1 MLAYNSSRGR
11 KTFQNGITLL
21 ESLVA
26 IVVMALGLLGI
37 VGIQMRTLADTQTGV
52 RRAQAVKLIEDLSE
66 RVRANPNAI
75 GNAASYAVAWTSTL
89 STPPACAINS
99 GFPGTNCT
107 AAQLATY
114 DVDRWLRNVRANLP
128 VGDATVF
135 ISGSDARQ
143 LGVMVAWRENERARE
158 GDSGTDTS
166 AYKAIFSVTGTSTS
180 GTVACPA
187 GKICHLQY
195 INLTQRCIP
204 SGSLVF
210 CSEI

>member
-1 MLAYNSSRGR
+1 MLIYDIPRER
-11 KTFQNGITLL
+11 KTLQKGITLL

-75 GNAASYAVAWTSTL
+75 GNATSYAVAWGSTL
-89 STPPACAINS
+89 GTPPACAINS
-99 GFPGTNCT
+99 GFPASSCT
-107 AAQLATY
+107 AAQLVTY
-114 DVDRWLRNVRANLP
+114 DVDRWLRSVRANLP
-128 VGDATVF
+128 IGDAAVF
-135 ISGSDARQ
+135 VSGSDARQ
-143 LGVMVAWRENERARE
+143 LGVMLAWRENERARE
-158 GDSGTDTS
+158 GDSASETS
-166 AYKAIFSVTGTSTS
+166 AYKSIFSVTGTSTS
-180 GTVACPA
+180 GSVTCPA

-204 SGSLVF
+204 SGALVY

>member
-1 MLAYNSSRGR
+1 MLIAPHLNSPSCRQQGV
-11 KTFQNGITLL
+11 TLL

-52 RRAQAVKLIEDLSE
+52 RRAQAVRMVEDFSE
-66 RVRANPNAI
+66 RVRANPNAM
-75 GNAASYAVAWTSTL
+75 GNAASYAVAWGSTL
-89 STPPACAINS
+89 GTPPACVVNS
-99 GFPGTNCT
+99 GFPGTSCT

-114 DVDRWLRNVRANLP
+114 DVDRWLRSVRANLP

-135 ISGSDARQ
+135 VSGSDARQ
-143 LGVMVAWRENERARE
+143 LGVMLAWRENERARE
-158 GDSGTDTS
+158 GDSLADTS

-180 GTVACPA
+180 GSVTCPA

-204 SGSLVF
+204 SGSLVY

>member
-1 MLAYNSSRGR
+1 MLVYDPSRNR
-11 KTFQNGITLL
+11 KASQKGITLL

-26 IVVMALGLLGI
+26 IVVMALGLLGV

-75 GNAASYAVAWTSTL
+75 GNAASYAVAWASTL
-89 STPPACAINS
+89 GSPPACVIDS
-99 GFPGTNCT
+99 GFPTSSCT

-114 DVDRWLRNVRANLP
+114 DVDRWLRSVRANLP

-135 ISGSDARQ
+135 VSGSDVRQ
-143 LGVMVAWRENERARE
+143 LGVMLSWRENERARE
-158 GDSGTDTS
+158 GDSLADTS

-180 GTVACPA
+180 GSVTCPA

-204 SGSLVF
+204 SGPLVF
-210 CSEI
+210 CSDI

>member
-1 MLAYNSSRGR
+1 MLVYESFRSPKASQ
-11 KTFQNGITLL
+11 KGITLL

-26 IVVMALGLLGI
+26 IVVMSLGLLGV
-37 VGIQMRTLADTQTGV
+37 VGIQMRTLTDTQTGV

-75 GNAASYAVAWTSTL
+75 GNAASYAVAWSATL
-89 STPPACAINS
+89 SAPPACAINS
-99 GFPGTNCT
+99 GFPATSCT

-114 DVDRWLRNVRANLP
+114 DVDRWLRGVRANLP
-128 VGDATVF
+128 LGDATVF
-135 ISGSDARQ
+135 VSGSDARQ
-143 LGVMVAWRENERARE
+143 LGVMLAWRENERARE
-158 GDSGTDTS
+158 GDSVADTS

-180 GTVACPA
+180 GSVTCPA

-204 SGSLVF
+204 SGPLVF

>member
-1 MLAYNSSRGR
+1 MLGHRRRHSSAGR
-11 KTFQNGITLL
+11 QHGITLL

-52 RRAQAVKLIEDLSE
+52 RRAQAVKLVEDLSE
-66 RVRANPNAI
+66 RVRANPNAM
-75 GNAASYAVAWTSTL
+75 GNAASYSAAWASSL
-89 STPPACAINS
+89 GTPPACAISS
-99 GFPGTNCT
+99 GFPSTSCT

-114 DVDRWLRNVRANLP
+114 DLDRWLRSVRANLP
-128 VGDATVF
+128 LGDATVF
-135 ISGSDARQ
+135 VSGSDARQ
-143 LGVMVAWRENERARE
+143 LGVMLAWRENERARE
-158 GDSGTDTS
+158 GDLAADTA
-166 AYKAIFSVTGTSTS
+166 AYKSIFSVTGTSAS
-180 GTVACPA
+180 GSVTCPA

-204 SGSLVF
+204 SGTLVF

>member
-1 MLAYNSSRGR
+1 MLIYDIPRER
-11 KTFQNGITLL
+11 KTLQKGITLL

-75 GNAASYAVAWTSTL
+75 GNATSYAVAWGSTL
-89 STPPACAINS
+89 GTPPACAINS
-99 GFPGTNCT
+99 GFPASSCT
-107 AAQLATY
+107 AAQLVTY
-114 DVDRWLRNVRANLP
+114 DVDRWLRSVRANLP
-128 VGDATVF
+128 IGDAAVF
-135 ISGSDARQ
+135 VSGSDARQ
-143 LGVMVAWRENERARE
+143 LGVMLAWRENERARE
-158 GDSGTDTS
+158 GDSVSETS
-166 AYKAIFSVTGTSTS
+166 AYKSIFSVTGTSTS
-180 GTVACPA
+180 GTVTCPA

-204 SGSLVF
+204 SGSIVY

>member
-1 MLAYNSSRGR
+1 MLVYDHSRSR
-11 KTFQNGITLL
+11 KTSQKGITLL

-26 IVVMALGLLGI
+26 IVVMSLGLLGV
-37 VGIQMRTLADTQTGV
+37 VGIQMRTLTDTQTGV

-75 GNAASYAVAWTSTL
+75 GNAASYAVAWSATL
-89 STPPACAINS
+89 SAPPACAINS
-99 GFPGTNCT
+99 GFPATSCT

-114 DVDRWLRNVRANLP
+114 DVDRWLRGVRANLP
-128 VGDATVF
+128 LGDATVF
-135 ISGSDARQ
+135 VSGSDARQ
-143 LGVMVAWRENERARE
+143 LGVMLAWRENERARE
-158 GDSGTDTS
+158 GDSVADTS

-180 GTVACPA
+180 GSVTCPA

-204 SGSLVF
+204 SGPLVF

>member
-1 MLAYNSSRGR
+1 MLVARPPHKPTSR
-11 KTFQNGITLL
+11 QQGITLL

-52 RRAQAVKLIEDLSE
+52 RRAQAVRMVEDLSE
-66 RVRANPNAI
+66 RVRANPNAM
-75 GNAASYAVAWTSTL
+75 GNAASYAVAWNSTL
-89 STPPACAINS
+89 GTPPACVVSS
-99 GFPGTNCT
+99 GFPGTSCT

-114 DVDRWLRNVRANLP
+114 DVDRWLRSVRANLP

-135 ISGSDARQ
+135 VSGSDARQ
-143 LGVMVAWRENERARE
+143 LGVMLAWRENERARE
-158 GDSGTDTS
+158 GDSLADTS

-180 GTVACPA
+180 GSVACPA

-204 SGSLVF
+204 SGSLVY